1 MAMFL
6 LSFVEHDRAEKLEE
20 RLKEKAVLYKEVSKG
35 CFALSSST
43 LVAPKDMCEALGV
56 RDGEFGQL
64 LIVRFDSYWGFH
76 DTSLWDWF
84 KGVREVL

>member
-6 LSFVEHDRAEKLEE
+6 LSFVEHDRAEELEE
-20 RLKEKAVLYKEVSKG
+20 RLKEKAVLHKEVSKG
-35 CFALSSST
+35 CFALSSAT
-43 LVAPKDMCEALGV
+43 AVTPHDMYEALGMK
-56 RDGEFGQL
+56 DDEFGQL

-84 KGVREVL
+84 KGVREAL